1 MKEVA
6 LLVFT
11 ESTQREDAFKSRVS
25 YLEDELRNFN
35 SKIGNYVKLVRI
47 KPDYIRCKTDLRR
60 AVANMQGL
68 QDVCCCILYTGTFV
82 NASDV
87 AMAARLI
94 TVPCMLIGNQN
105 SNTVSKIGFLA
116 AAGAIAQAGL
126 KVKRIDGDINDEKV
140 RDSIIAF
147 VRAADAANKLLG
159 ETYGLIGGR
168 SLGIS
173 TNISDPAQWLRLFGV
188 DIEHV
193 DQLEIVTRAGLV
205 PSSRVELYKKWV
217 MEKFGKV
224 ILTKGRFEDIQLE
237 KMIRSYIALKEIAE
251 EYSLDFAGVKC
262 QSEMS
267 NGYIIMCFALSLM
280 NETFDA
286 EGKKKTIPTSCEGDS
301 DGALTMEIL
310 KHISDGLPVTLQ
322 DVFKFEGD
330 RALVLANCGAGAPF
344 YSAYSDNPDDNL
356 KNVYLQ
362 PHGFG
367 AAGGASLQFNYAP
380 GINTLARLT
389 RDDLQYKMLI
399 TRGTVLKKTRDD
411 IKNYSWFR
419 PTSIMELEVPGE
431 VLASHLDSNHLL
443 TVYGDYTRELV
454 EFCTIKGI
462 PYDLMVD

>member
-25 YLEDELRNFN
+25 YLEEELKNFI
-35 SKIGNYVKLVRI
+35 SRIGDSVKLIRI
-47 KPDYIRCKTDLRR
+47 NPGYIRSKTDLRC
-60 AVANMQGL
+60 AVANLRSL
-68 QDVCCCILYTGTFV
+68 QDVCCCILYAGTFV

-94 TVPCMLIGNQN
+94 SIPCILIGNHN

-126 KVKRIDGDINDEKV
+126 HVKRIDGDINDEKV
-140 RDSIIAF
+140 KESVIAF
-147 VRAADAANKLLG
+147 ARAADASNKLLG

-173 TNISDPAQWLRLFGV
+173 TNVSDSAQWLKLFGV
-188 DIEHV
+188 DIEHI
-193 DQLEIVTRAGLV
+193 DQLEIVSRASSV
-205 PSSRVELYKKWV
+205 PSSRIDLYKKWV
-217 MEKFGKV
+217 HEKFGQV
-224 ILTKGRFEDIQLE
+224 NFSKGRFEDFQLE
-237 KMIRSYIALKEIAE
+237 KMIRSYLALKEIAE
-251 EYSLDFAGVKC
+251 TYRLDFAGVKC

-267 NGYIIMCFALSLM
+267 NGYVIMCFALSLM
-280 NETFDA
+280 NEAFDA

-310 KHISDGLPVTLQ
+310 KHVSDGKPVTLQ
-322 DVFKFEGD
+322 DVFKFEGE
-330 RALVLANCGAGAPF
+330 RTLVLANCGAGAPF
-344 YSAYSDNPDDNL
+344 YSAYSDDPDANL
-356 KNVYLQ
+356 KNVFLQ

-367 AAGGASLQFNYAP
+367 AAGGASMQFNYAP
-380 GINTLARLT
+380 GTNTLARLT
-389 RDDLQYKMLI
+389 RDNLQYKMLI
-399 TRGTVLKKTRDD
+399 TCGRVLEKTREDL
-411 IKNYSWFR
+411 KNYSWFR

-431 VLASHLDSNHLL
+431 ILASHLDSNHML

-454 EFCTIKGI
+454 EFCKIKGI